1 MGAVTHGSSPRVNHK
16 NPCCLKS
23 TMMCCFRVAP
33 VASEFS
39 RIELYTPIVLSR
51 ALDVSSPEE
60 KLGLEYAKVGY
71 A

>member
-1 MGAVTHGSSPRVNHK
+1 
-16 NPCCLKS
+16 
-23 TMMCCFRVAP
+23 MMCCFRVAP